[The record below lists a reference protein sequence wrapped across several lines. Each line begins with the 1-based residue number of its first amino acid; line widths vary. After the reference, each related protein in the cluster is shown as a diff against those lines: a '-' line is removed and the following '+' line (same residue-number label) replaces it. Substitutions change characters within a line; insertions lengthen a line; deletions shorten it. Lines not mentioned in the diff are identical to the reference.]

1 MTATVKKKKKRKR
14 GEGGLS
20 GDFLNQMDCK
30 SDEKWSITTTNQL
43 YYHSYFTLFH
53 PPAHFLKT
61 NEANEKQNL
70 HLKPVRNV
78 PWSPTHTLQ
87 LTKLSQCVR
96 FRWMLWNL
104 FTDWMSDTS
113 RKSLNDECFA
123 KKKKASKRCSKDE
136 MIKNIS
142 QIWLSKFSEC

>member
-1 MTATVKKKKKRKR
+1 MTATVKKRKKKKS

-78 PWSPTHTLQ
+78 PWSHSSHPATDKAITMCKVSVNAVKFVYRLNEWYKQKEPEWRMFCKEKESFKTLFKGWNDQ
-87 LTKLSQCVR
+87 KHLS
-96 FRWMLWNL
+96 NL
-104 FTDWMSDTS
+104 
-113 RKSLNDECFA
+113 A
-123 KKKKASKRCSKDE
+123 
-136 MIKNIS
+136 
-142 QIWLSKFSEC
+142 